1 MKIAFYNSKDY
12 DREFFSESNKRF
24 NHQLTF
30 FTQRLDNNSVD
41 LCVDHDVVCVF
52 VNDVLDK
59 EVLKQLSKQKVKLIA
74 LRCAGYDN
82 IDIDAARDYGIDVI
96 RVSDY
101 SPSAVAEHAL
111 GLMLALNR
119 HICQASEQVRVNNFS
134 IENLLGFDFAGKTI
148 GIIGMGKIGSTLA
161 RITQAMGMRVI
172 AYDSDKS
179 LEFDQQ
185 NIELVDFE
193 YLLKNADVVSIHCPL
208 TKETKHLINTKTLSI
223 MKNSAMLIN
232 TSRGQI
238 IDTCAVVDA
247 LKSKQIAYL
256 GIDVYENEKNVF
268 FEDLSCEDFS
278 DQVLTELTNMPNVLM
293 TSHQGF
299 FTKDALTNI
308 ANTTLSNAQN
318 FQLGKPMNENDVLV

>member
-1 MKIAFYNSKDY
+1 MKIAIYSAKNY
-12 DREFFSESNKRF
+12 DREFFSESNKSF
-24 NHQLTF
+24 NQQLTF
-30 FTQRLDNNSVD
+30 FAQKLDERSVD
-41 LCVDHDVVCVF
+41 LCAGYDVICVF
-52 VNDVLDK
+52 VNDVLNR
-59 EVLKQLSKQKVKLIA
+59 EILRQLSKQKIKLIA

-82 IDIDAARDYGIDVI
+82 IDLDAAKNYGIHVI
-96 RVSDY
+96 RVSNY

-119 HICQASEQVRVNNFS
+119 HICQAHQQVKENNFS

-161 RITQAMGMRVI
+161 CITQAMGMHVI
-172 AYDSDKS
+172 VYDIDKNI
-179 LEFDQQ
+179 EFDQS

-193 YLLKNADVVSIHCPL
+193 YLLKHSDVVSIHCPL
-208 TKETKHLINTKTLSI
+208 TADTKHLINAKTLSI

-232 TSRGQI
+232 TSRGQVL
-238 IDTCAVVDA
+238 DTCAVVEA
-247 LKSKQIAYL
+247 LKSEKIAYL

-268 FEDLSCEDFS
+268 FEDLSCADFS
-278 DQVLTELTNMPNVLM
+278 DQVLTELANMPNVLI

-299 FTKDALTNI
+299 FTKDALVNI
-308 ANTTLSNAQN
+308 ANTTLRNTQN